1 MKQLS
6 YPIFT
11 KRKYLQH
18 LILSVVSIFAA
29 TLLAATPAL
38 ATGVYELPNLAAG
51 DRTWVVDKAQV
62 LSRVTEGQISGALDK
77 LAKETGNEV
86 RVVTIRHLDYG
97 ETAQG
102 FTDKLFEKWF
112 PTKEAQANQTLLVL
126 DSVTNT
132 TGIRSGDRVK
142 SNLPDEIAQS
152 VASETVLVP
161 LQQGDKYN
169 EALIDASD
177 RLTAVLSGQE
187 DPGPPQVVTKIQVE
201 GTFKTAEETDRG
213 GSTVW
218 VIGLLIAATV
228 IPMATYYWYQSMGS

>member
-6 YPIFT
+6 YQIFT

-38 ATGVYELPNLAAG
+38 ATSVYELPNLAAG

-112 PTKEAQANQTLLVL
+112 PTQEAQANQTLLVL

-142 SNLPDEIAQS
+142 STLPDEIAQS

-187 DPGPPQVVTKIQVE
+187 DPGPPQVTTKIQVE